1 MSTFST
7 PLAGGSSLQVWKPTN
22 GIGAASDPMAPFA
35 LGTTVLQAANAN
47 ARDIARFC
55 RVANANI
62 AIGATAGITNGLTV
76 AAAAG
81 NTWTNDTGVA
91 LVIGDYVFLTA
102 ASVFT
107 P

>member
-1 MSTFST
+1 M
-7 PLAGGSSLQVWKPTN
+7 VWKPVAA
-22 GIGAASDPMAPFA
+22 IGAASDPMAPFA
-35 LGTTVLQAANAN
+35 LGTTVVQAATAN

-55 RVANANI
+55 RVGAANI
-62 AIGATAGITNGLTV
+62 AIGATAGITNGVTV
-76 AAAAG
+76 TAATG

-102 ASVFT
+102 AQVLT